1 MIKPD
6 KSSTTSLQNTNISF
20 QTLQQ
25 KAYRTLQTNQTHLN
39 LRLNFVETLQLVFGS
54 FEITACSSMLVN
66 YLVRS
71 LQNTQC
77 L

>member
-1 MIKPD
+1 MSKPA
-6 KSSTTSLQNTNISF
+6 KSSTTSLQNTYISF